1 MFSLKDGV
9 RRAIA
14 VTLASVLATTVF
26 VGCSNQNES
35 LAEPEV
41 TTAVTTTAVVDEDVP
56 DGINQDIADEY
67 GNAYNT
73 LFHWVEEPAG
83 CELAVS
89 TAEFLEDATQLVDE
103 NSDVYGLPVMVKESH
118 KYLQAGNLALEL
130 TDNGEFVNEQD
141 TNLLRYTHV
150 PDSSTG
156 AKIYLYRDDPNT
168 TLTQSSLTE
177 AHKIIARTDRFWKV
191 LKDLV
196 PIFHD
201 QYALGTA
208 LAEDTVSIPDNA
220 LVWYNGIA
228 TDVRADGKMIPL
240 DVLTEDF
247 MNILDFK
254 KQDDGYV
261 FTLYTGIGEV
271 GITATKGADAWLFK
285 YTLPAECRITHEN
298 ASLPL
303 DSIKES
309 DGRAFVS
316 ADVLT
321 KVLNY
326 FIFSFSSVDMGDG
339 STEDIVVI
347 VTDNQDILQSD
358 KDARDEAKRIA
369 EEREANVRKATE
381 DEIKAAEEFEKNQ
394 QDVADSYKEAI
405 KNDPSVE
412 NETDESGNLTEPA
425 KPVDGAQKPDGSTEF
440 TGDAS
445 TALITELPDGCV
457 WTPTVGYPN
466 GYTDAAGNYWL
477 NNKRPSDPADD
488 GNMNAGYID
497 PKGHYHPTQEEIEY
511 AEEMQ
516 KRDQYNHEHPIN
528 GEGSLDGATQAEIDE
543 LDKLF
548 GL

>member
-41 TTAVTTTAVVDEDVP
+41 TTAVTTTVVDEDVP

-141 TNLLRYTHV
+141 AKLLRYTHV

-156 AKIYLYRDDPNT
+156 AKIYFYRDDPNT

-240 DVLTEDF
+240 DVLTDDF

-309 DGRAFVS
+309 DGKVFVS

-339 STEDIVVI
+339 STEDIIVI

-358 KDARDEAKRIA
+358 KDARDEAKRIT
-369 EEREANVRKATE
+369 EERESDAHKPSE
-381 DEIKAAEEFEKNQ
+381 DEIKAAEEVEKNQ
-394 QDVADSYKEAI
+394 QDVAASYEQAVKD
-405 KNDPSVE
+405 DPSVK
-412 NETDESGNLTEPA
+412 NPTDSSGNLTEPA
-425 KPVDGAQKPDGSTEF
+425 KPVEGAQKPKGSTKF
-440 TGDAS
+440 TGDKS
-445 TALITELPDGCV
+445 TALVTKLPEGCV
-457 WTPTVGYPN
+457 WTPTPALPN
-466 GYTDAAGNYWL
+466 AYTDAAGNLWI
-477 NNKRPSDPADD
+477 NNKRPSDPAKD
-488 GNMNAGYID
+488 GNENAGYID
-497 PKGHYHPTQEEIEY
+497 PSGDYHPTQEEIEY
-511 AEEMQ
+511 AE
-516 KRDQYNHEHPIN
+516 DYNRRQQEITDNPVN

-548 GL
+548 GF